1 MKKIAQM
8 VSGNKGLIFK
18 IIIALIVIVSLF
30 FIFKN
35 KQGYVTGIINN
46 LIQSRVDET
55 VKNYDKK
62 IKVIANDNAVSQK
75 KIKSLNKKIEE
86 LEGNIHENKK
96 PETSDE
102 LRNRF
107 TVLGFKPV
115 EQ

>member
-35 KQGYVTGIINN
+35 KQGYVAGIIDN
-46 LIQSRVDET
+46 LVQSRVKET
-55 VKNYDKK
+55 IKNYDEK
-62 IKVIANDNAVSQK
+62 IKVIAADNVISQK

-96 PETSDE
+96 PETSGE
-102 LRNRF
+102 LRDRF
-107 TVLGFKPV
+107 IALGFKPV